1 LSSAR
6 LDELDHEIVTALG
19 KDARVSNRQIA
30 AELDVTEGTIRT
42 RIKRLQ
48 NEGLIRFT
56 VVTDFKLVGSPNLV
70 MLGIHA
76 EIGRV
81 PALAKM
87 LAAMPEL
94 GCVMVLLGRYNL
106 LAMGLFTSMEQVN
119 ALIRRQIRTLSGVR
133 SVEISTSI
141 RNFKYDAR
149 VARITP
155 EKKHSEG

>member
-1 LSSAR
+1 MSSIR
-6 LDELDHEIVTALG
+6 LDELDHKIVTALG

-30 AELDVTEGTIRT
+30 ASLGVTEGTIRT

-48 NEGLIRFT
+48 NEGLIQFT

-76 EIGRV
+76 DIGRV
-81 PALAKM
+81 PALAKT
-87 LAAMPEL
+87 LAAIPEL

-106 LAMGLFTSMEQVN
+106 LAMGLFTSIEQVN
-119 ALIRRQIRTLSGVR
+119 ALIRTQIRTLPGVR
-133 SVEISTSI
+133 SVETSTSI

-155 EKKHSEG
+155 GKKHPD

>member
-1 LSSAR
+1 
-6 LDELDHEIVTALG
+6 
-19 KDARVSNRQIA
+19 
-30 AELDVTEGTIRT
+30 
-42 RIKRLQ
+42 
-48 NEGLIRFT
+48 
-56 VVTDFKLVGSPNLV
+56 

-87 LAAMPEL
+87 LAAMPEI

-155 EKKHSEG
+155 EKKPSEG